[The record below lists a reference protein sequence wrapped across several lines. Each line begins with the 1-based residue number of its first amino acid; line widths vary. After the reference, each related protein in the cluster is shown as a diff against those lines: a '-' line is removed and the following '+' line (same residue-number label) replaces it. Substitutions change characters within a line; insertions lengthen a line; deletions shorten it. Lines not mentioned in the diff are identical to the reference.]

1 MFKKY
6 HLSYFNRLISLQM
19 YVLCIY
25 IILEGTKICC
35 WSVVG
40 AWQRVMGGRRWA
52 GHKYFSVFA
61 PLNSHV
67 PTNFRQI

>member
-25 IILEGTKICC
+25 IILEGTKNMLLECGRSMAESNGWPEMGRAQVFFRIC
-35 WSVVG
+35 S
-40 AWQRVMGGRRWA
+40 
-52 GHKYFSVFA
+52 S
-61 PLNSHV
+61 
-67 PTNFRQI
+67 